1 METEMLD
8 NATHW
13 LTNNQTL
20 LIEYGV
26 NIAAALLTLC
36 IGWFVA
42 SMLTGGMTRLM
53 KARNLDSTIT
63 DFIGNLVKYAILAFV
78 FIAALSRIGV
88 QTASFVA
95 VIGAAGLAVGLALQ
109 GSLAN
114 FASGV
119 LIILFRPIKA
129 GEFVEV
135 SGTSG
140 VVQTVQIFTTVLT
153 TGDNKMVVVP
163 NGTILNGTITNYSRM
178 ETRRVDMS
186 FNLAYD
192 VDLRQAKE
200 LLTRL
205 VNEDPRVLKDPAPVI
220 AVAALTDTAVQIVVR
235 PWVKNRDYW
244 DLFFSFQERVSLAFE
259 AEGFKRP
266 LPQVA
271 MHVPKS

>member
-1 METEMLD
+1 MAELPDNKNQKEPSSYTPASPVKRIIAWVGVAYML
-8 NATHW
+8 
-13 LTNNQTL
+13 
-20 LIEYGV
+20 I
-26 NIAAALLTLC
+26 
-36 IGWFVA
+36 FVA
-42 SMLTGGMTRLM
+42 LNLYPFFHGGTYLRGL
-53 KARNLDSTIT
+53 APL
-63 DFIGNLVKYAILAFV
+63 LVCP
-78 FIAALSRIGV
+78 
-88 QTASFVA
+88 
-95 VIGAAGLAVGLALQ
+95 GAAGLAVGLALQ
-109 GSLAN
+109 GSLSN

-119 LIILFRPIKA
+119 MLILFRPIKV

-135 SGTSG
+135 AGTAG

-235 PWVKNRDYW
+235 PWVKNGDYW
-244 DLFFSFQERVSLAFE
+244 DLFFALQERVSLAFE

-271 MHVPKS
+271 MHVPKA